1 MSELVLIVLV
11 VWAFSALSRS
21 AKKTQ
26 QAAKRR
32 QDRPLQADDAPPARP
47 LRPRDVD
54 LPGQQTTMPTRWESL
69 EDAPLPEPAAYETY
83 TPLFADVPERP
94 HERATREEAKRKETK
109 DAAPKPVAIPGLDLK
124 IDGDALVKGVIFSE
138 ILNRRPP
145 SRRTR

>member
-1 MSELVLIVLV
+1 MSELVLIALV

-32 QDRPLQADDAPPARP
+32 QDRPLQADEAPPARP

-69 EDAPLPEPAAYETY
+69 EDMPLPEPAEYETY
-83 TPLFADVPERP
+83 APLYAGPEERP
-94 HERATREEAKRKETK
+94 HERATREETKRREAK
-109 DAAPKPVAIPGLDLK
+109 DATPKPVTIPGLDLR

-138 ILNRRPP
+138 ILTRRPP